1 MEESLGTLGR
11 GRRQESAQARGKGPP
26 AEGTNASSIP
36 GTIPRPSLSF
46 LPPLPFGDS
55 ARFRLQPNHSHTDPP
70 CVTFPIGA
78 DEVVHR
84 GGQGTLV
91 ARTTEGPRIHGT
103 KRGSALSLRL
113 VRTTAHR
120 MLPLP
125 SAVRHTRGHQCFLGT
140 HCAGAG
146 TSPRLPQGR
155 TWGQWRPCHR
165 RRPSRP
171 STWPTGGSTFGTSH
185 VHVLA
190 TSLASTTRTKYQ
202 TKWFV
207 TGCVR
212 AGRSVNGAEWS
223 ALRPAFKN
231 VSPSSNCPP
240 PLRPLPRFLGAPS
253 PRGPSL
259 QSL

>member
-1 MEESLGTLGR
+1 MAAAPSQEGSSKPWRSEESFGTLGR

-46 LPPLPFGDS
+46 PPPLPFGDS

-91 ARTTEGPRIHGT
+91 LARTTEGPRIHGT

-140 HCAGAG
+140 HCAGAT

-155 TWGQWRPCHR
+155 TWGQWRPCR
-165 RRPSRP
+165 RRSPSRP
-171 STWPTGGSTFGTSH
+171 STWPTGGSTFGTN
-185 VHVLA
+185 VLA

-212 AGRSVNGAEWS
+212 AGRSVNGAEWC
-223 ALRPAFKN
+223 ALRPAF
-231 VSPSSNCPP
+231 
-240 PLRPLPRFLGAPS
+240 
-253 PRGPSL
+253 
-259 QSL
+259 